1 MLIKEYQGL
10 FEEVNKSNDTKK
22 NGKNDKKEVD
32 KIMKDLKKDETI
44 VSPKRCYWT
53 LAD

>member
-1 MLIKEYQGL
+1 MLIKEYQGF

-32 KIMKDLKKDETI
+32 KKRVRNRRKK
-44 VSPKRCYWT
+44 VSEQSSV
-53 LAD
+53 